1 MKQISVFLPSFSI
14 EAGVDISVSLS
25 LNPMHNGDIS
35 FLFPKIAEDI
45 TISVTIKQLSEEE
58 PVLKIAIKVLFR

>member
-25 LNPMHNGDIS
+25 LNPMHIVDIS
-35 FLFPKIAEDI
+35 FLFPKIAED
-45 TISVTIKQLSEEE
+45 ISVTIKQLSEEE